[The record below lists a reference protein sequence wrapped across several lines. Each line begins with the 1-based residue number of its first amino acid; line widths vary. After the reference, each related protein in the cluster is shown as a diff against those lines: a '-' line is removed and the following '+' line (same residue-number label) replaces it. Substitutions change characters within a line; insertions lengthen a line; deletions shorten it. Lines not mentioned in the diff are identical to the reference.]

1 MKKIFLFLVI
11 LLILPAISALCS
23 EEQINI
29 NAASLEKLDEL
40 FGIGPAKAQAIIDSR
55 PYETLDDLINAYGIG
70 EKTLDNIKNQGL
82 ACVEG
87 NEEQISDE
95 EKVEEIN
102 TPKENIKISE
112 KNYFVEFETIELNSK
127 DIKSDDNLKLDN
139 NDYAIYTF
147 IAFCVLLAFLFIVK
161 KRKYSKN
168 EFN

>member
-55 PYETLDDLINAYGIG
+55 PYETLDDLINSYGIG